1 MNQTMTEQNVVIR
14 EHFDRAS
21 RTGQEAISSAVRT
34 WGETMQSM
42 WGMKSGSGPT
52 PTPEHLVDRWFDT
65 AEEVLDAQREF
76 VEGLLNIGKPAL
88 QAMARAAQQTS
99 DVVQQLSHEV
109 DKDAAQSSKSPQ
121 P

>member
-42 WGMKSGSGPT
+42 WGMKAGSGQT

-88 QAMARAAQQTS
+88 QAMARVAQQTS
-99 DVVQQLSHEV
+99 DVIQQSSHEV
-109 DKDAAQSSKSPQ
+109 DKDAPQPSKSPQ